1 MPEEIT
7 REVMTQ
13 VRILHEDV
21 IARLK
26 IIHEG
31 QSPKPRPAG
40 RKKR

>member
-1 MPEEIT
+1 
-7 REVMTQ
+7 MTQ

-21 IARLK
+21 LDRLR

-31 QSPKPRPAG
+31 QSPKPRPGG